1 MTKLP
6 FALILWVL
14 IFISILFSGFI
25 EISSTDNSIK
35 IWFNRSIP
43 KNDVVISRIIAT
55 ENIDKSVL
63 EKSFDEYL
71 EDKKDNTDRWM
82 TFMTILSTV
91 FAVFFVYSGFKIDN
105 TVKAVDGHEK
115 RMRDIHEYTVQLE
128 YCMSFIIQKQYDKA
142 IDALEVLRRE
152 WFVWNDW
159 NKKNT
164 CNFFLA
170 HSYYER
176 WSHDKN
182 YDDLVL
188 AVQYINEAISDES
201 AHPFKLEIIAKFNE
215 LDKMKS

>member
-6 FALILWVL
+6 FSFILWGFIL
-14 IFISILFSGFI
+14 ISILFSGFI
-25 EISSTDNSIK
+25 EISSTNNSIT
-35 IWFNRSIP
+35 IWFNRRIP
-43 KNDVVISRIIAT
+43 QNDVVISRIIAT
-55 ENIDKSVL
+55 ENINKSAL
-63 EKSFDEYL
+63 EKSFNKYL

-82 TFMTILSTV
+82 TLMTILSTI

-128 YCMSFIIQKQYDKA
+128 YCMSYIIQKQYGKA

-152 WFVWNDW
+152 WFVWNDSS
-159 NKKNT
+159 KKNT

-176 WSHDKN
+176 WAIDKSYN
-182 YDDLVL
+182 DLVL
-188 AVQYINEAISDES
+188 AVQYINEAITDES
-201 AHPFKLEIIAKFNE
+201 VNPFKLEIIAKFNE